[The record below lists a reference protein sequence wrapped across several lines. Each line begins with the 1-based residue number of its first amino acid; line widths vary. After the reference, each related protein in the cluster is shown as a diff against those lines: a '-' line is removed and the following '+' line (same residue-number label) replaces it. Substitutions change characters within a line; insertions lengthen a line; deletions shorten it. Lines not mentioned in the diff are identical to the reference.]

1 MTKIQNTVSQNAVLK
16 NTALQ
21 NSISIIIFLFIIIF
35 LTGNIIAQEGNGQ
48 GRLKGFVLDTD
59 KNPIIGAKVSLEYI
73 KYNKKIE
80 TITDNKGKFSFLGLG
95 VGVIKISAEKDGF
108 VIGGNQTRVS
118 GAQRNPTQYI
128 KLKKLSE
135 LKAKDDPNAKVKDE
149 FSQAINLF
157 DNEKFDKALELF
169 LSFRQKKPDMYKV
182 GLNIGNCYLELKKY
196 NEAINEFNKVLEKI
210 KTENPELKGSK
221 TASQIFASIGD
232 IYMRQDN
239 LKNAE
244 KYFKK
249 SIEIDQSDHA
259 LAYNIAE
266 ILFLA
271 NKTDDAIKYYYIA
284 IKIKPDW
291 SKSYKQIGYAFLN
304 KGNTKKAIEMF
315 KIFLKLDAKSS
326 DAQIIRDVIKSLG
339 E

>member
-1 MTKIQNTVSQNAVLK
+1 MTKTKITVCIMMFL
-16 NTALQ
+16 
-21 NSISIIIFLFIIIF
+21 IIF
-35 LTGNIIAQEGNGQ
+35 TGNIIAQEGNGQ

-59 KNPIIGAKVSLEYI
+59 KKPVKGAKVTLEYL
-73 KYNKKIE
+73 KYSKKIE
-80 TITDNKGKFSFLGLG
+80 TITDKKGKFSFLGLG
-95 VGVIKISAEKDGF
+95 VGDIRISAEKEGF
-108 VIGGNQTRVS
+108 VVGGNQTRVS

-135 LKAKDDPNAKVKDE
+135 VKAKDDPNAKIKDE

-157 DNEKFDKALELF
+157 DDGKFDKALELF
-169 LSFRQKKPDMYKV
+169 LSFQQKKPDMYKV

-196 NEAINEFNKVLEKI
+196 KEAINEFNKVLDKI
-210 KTENPELKGSK
+210 KEENPELKGSK

-239 LKNAE
+239 LKKAE

-271 NKTDDAIKYYYIA
+271 NKTDDAIKYYNLA

-291 SKSYKQIGYAFLN
+291 PKSYKQIGYAFLN
-304 KGNTKKAIEMF
+304 KGNTKKAIEVF
-315 KIFLKLDAKSS
+315 KKYIQLDPKSS
-326 DAQIIRDVIKSLG
+326 DAQIIKDVIKSLSK
-339 E
+339 